1 MITAEIK
8 SSKLSNTS
16 SILWIEVQD
25 IETVES
31 ILRQSAYFKREAK
44 AIMYP
49 PQELFQT
56 IKSIE
61 NNYKEKKKSNPE
73 LCYQVKLGQDNIE
86 LWTKLLREPQYTKQ
100 ELTTY
105 GPIIEP
111 VIDTITTLPNF
122 GQSPPK
128 GQTFKRLRD
137 SPDHSIITP
146 KRHQYLS
153 EEISLVPGWQT
164 PNTPPFKSTLPSPP
178 KESPQTIPLQIMKQM
193 TKPTTP

>member
-73 LCYQVKLGQDNIE
+73 LRYQVKLGQDNIE
-86 LWTKLLREPQYTKQ
+86 LWTKLLREPQYTKRK
-100 ELTTY
+100 LTVFSN
-105 GPIIEP
+105 IEEP
-111 VIDTITTLPNF
+111 NIDKIVTTPNF

-128 GQTFKRLRD
+128 GRDTNFKRLRD
-137 SPDHSIITP
+137 SNEDSILSP
-146 KRHQYLS
+146 KRHL
-153 EEISLVPGWQT
+153 
-164 PNTPPFKSTLPSPP
+164 
-178 KESPQTIPLQIMKQM
+178 IM
-193 TKPTTP
+193 TDD